1 MKRDIVQLTSAQCD
15 VIVRCGPA
23 AEILYWGP
31 QLRGFSPEDIVSL
44 QRPVAN
50 GRLDVDLPI
59 TLAMEYGRGQFGSPG
74 IEGHRSGYDAAPIFT
89 TTQTD
94 VQDNTL
100 TITAEDAQAG
110 LRLISELRLEP
121 QTDVLQLRHTLENL
135 RADAWQ
141 VQRLAVTLPVP
152 ERASDVMAFHGRWLR
167 EFQTHRLTLQ
177 HGGFIQESRR
187 GRSSHEYFPA
197 FILGESAFS
206 EQRGAVWGVHLG
218 WSGNHRLRADIKTDG
233 RRVIQAEALYL
244 PGEITLAQSE
254 SLTTPWVYAAFS
266 DAGLNGMSQRYHTF
280 LRQSLIQFSGDKP
293 RPVHLNTWEGIYFD
307 HDPQYIMQMAS
318 KAADVG
324 VERFI
329 IDDGWFR
336 GRHHDQA
343 ALGDWYLDEEK
354 YPNGLMPVIEHVKAL
369 GMEFGIWVEPEMIN
383 PDSDLFRAHPDWVLQ
398 LPGYAQPTGR
408 YQYVLNLNQPEAFAY
423 LLERLSWLLGE
434 HPVDYVKWDMNRELV
449 QPGHEGRLAADA
461 QTRQFYRLLDTLRQ
475 RFPDVEFESCASG
488 GGRIDYGVLER
499 TQRFWVSDNNDA
511 LERQTIQRGMSY
523 FFPPEVM
530 GQHIGHARCHATY
543 RRHTIAFRGLTAL
556 FGHMGIELDPVKAD
570 DDELE
575 GYRHYIQ
582 LHKTLRPLLHSG
594 TTWRVEMPDDTVQ
607 VTGVVS
613 QDRQH
618 AVFQIAQLRMPAYSL
633 AGTLRIPGLQPDAR
647 YEVTLLDGPEIK
659 TVREGG
665 GTMRELPPW
674 LRQPIVVSGDWL
686 MQAGLAL
693 PVLTP
698 ETAILVALSAVPDT
712 AAS

>member
-1 MKRDIVQLTSAQCD
+1 MMRDIVQLTSAQCD
-15 VIVRCGPA
+15 VIVRCAPA
-23 AEILYWGP
+23 AEIIYWGP
-31 QLRGFSPEDIVSL
+31 RLRGFSPEDIVSL

-50 GRLDVDLPI
+50 GRLDVDLPL

-89 TTQTD
+89 TTRAD

-110 LRLISELRLEP
+110 LRLISEMRLDP

-167 EFQTHRLTLQ
+167 EFQAHRLTLQ

-206 EQRGAVWGVHLG
+206 EQRGSVWGLHLG

-233 RRVIQAEALYL
+233 RRVVQAEALYL

-266 DAGLNGMSQRYHTF
+266 NAGLNGMSQRYHTF

-307 HDPQYIMQMAS
+307 HSPEYIMQMAS

-475 RFPDVEFESCASG
+475 RFPHVEFESCASG

-570 DDELE
+570 ADELE

-613 QDRQH
+613 RNQQH
-618 AVFQIAQLRMPAYSL
+618 AVFQIAQLRMPDYSL

-712 AAS
+712 AGS

>member
-1 MKRDIVQLTSAQCD
+1 MMRDIVQLTSAQCD
-15 VIVRCGPA
+15 VIVRCAPE

-31 QLRGFSPEDIVSL
+31 RLRGFSPEDIVSL

-50 GRLDVDLPI
+50 GRLDVDLPL

-89 TTQTD
+89 TTQAD
-94 VQDNTL
+94 VQGNTL
-100 TITAEDAQAG
+100 TITAEDELAG
-110 LRLISELRLEP
+110 LRLISELRLDP

-167 EFQTHRLTLQ
+167 EFQAHRLTLQ

-206 EQRGAVWGVHLG
+206 EQRGSVWGVHLG

-233 RRVIQAEALYL
+233 RRVVQAEALYL

-307 HDPQYIMQMAS
+307 HDPEYIMQMAS

-383 PDSDLFRAHPDWVLQ
+383 PDSDLFRAYPDWVLQ

-461 QTRQFYRLLDTLRQ
+461 QIRQFYRLLDTLRQ
-475 RFPDVEFESCASG
+475 RFPHVEFESCASG

-613 QDRQH
+613 NDRQH
-618 AVFQIAQLRMPAYSL
+618 AVFQIAQLRMPDYSL

-712 AAS
+712 AGS